1 VGAAAEVI
9 WQYLDLYFATQT
21 RDETLR
27 LGLSMVLD
35 DIIDEIR
42 CPVLLYHAS
51 RDTISLPDVAE
62 RYRAAL
68 SHTRLTEHRV
78 DDMHGCM
85 LHLKSTIAPSIVA
98 WCEATLASGNRG

>member
-68 SHTRLTEHRV
+68 SHTHLNEHRV
-78 DDMHGCM
+78 DDTHGCM
-85 LHLKSTIAPSIVA
+85 LHLKSTITPSIVA